1 MSWKFNKIERFYPR
15 VCNRYELLI
24 MYFSHE
30 CPFISKYYV
39 CFLILQFC
47 HFFLHVQKE
56 KNLDYLYRMASYA
69 FYAFLSDAF
78 GAGAFW
84 SGDF

>member
-1 MSWKFNKIERFYPR
+1 MFFNFA
-15 VCNRYELLI
+15 
-24 MYFSHE
+24 
-30 CPFISKYYV
+30 
-39 CFLILQFC
+39 ILSFF
-47 HFFLHVQKE
+47 FFLHVQKE

-69 FYAFLSDAF
+69 FYAFLPDAF